1 MHTCV
6 SVFIWVLIHIQ
17 IHDTEVRSISPYGDY
32 THAHPHTNALFPS
45 AVVLLCVYFQVSFE
59 TKLKDNYKL
68 ELVNVLHEHALLMTA
83 TR

>member
-1 MHTCV
+1 MILKLDQFLHVMITHTHTY
-6 SVFIWVLIHIQ
+6 I
-17 IHDTEVRSISPYGDY
+17 
-32 THAHPHTNALFPS
+32 HTNALFPS
-45 AVVLLCVYFQVSFE
+45 AVVLCVYFQVSFE